1 MTAGRQ
7 RDLDRLQDTLGVR
20 LDPDLLELALTHR
33 SFAFEAGGVPTNE
46 RLEFLGDSVLGLA
59 VTTDLYNAHPEL
71 SEGELAKMRAS
82 VVNARALA
90 EVASALGIG
99 RVLLLGRGEDA
110 TGGREKPSILADT
123 MEAVIGATYLSAGLE
138 LATEMVLRLFRPLLN
153 RSAQLGAALDWKTSL
168 QELTSELALGV
179 PEYRVESRGP
189 DHAKEFQAEVLVAE
203 DRLGVGTG
211 SSKKVAEQQA
221 AEAAWLA
228 LSGRPKG

>member
-20 LDPDLLELALTHR
+20 IDPDLLELALTHR

-123 MEAVIGATYLSAGLE
+123 MEAVRDSSWPPRWCCGFSA
-138 LATEMVLRLFRPLLN
+138 RC
-153 RSAQLGAALDWKTSL
+153 
-168 QELTSELALGV
+168 
-179 PEYRVESRGP
+179 
-189 DHAKEFQAEVLVAE
+189 
-203 DRLGVGTG
+203 
-211 SSKKVAEQQA
+211 
-221 AEAAWLA
+221 
-228 LSGRPKG
+228 